1 MLQMSKIIRSRDE
14 WKRKAV
20 MRANELRE
28 FRKTNKHNQD
38 KIAEL
43 KAQIKAMERA
53 SEEEKKRSRNPQ
65 SLLIFKF
72 SKFVPYVLC

>member
-43 KAQIKAMERA
+43 KAQIKAMERGGG
-53 SEEEKKRSRNPQ
+53 
-65 SLLIFKF
+65 SL
-72 SKFVPYVLC
+72 